1 MESRALYGGAI
12 SCTVAKTFLDASQV
26 RQIPDNQEVFVD
38 TVTQQSLIIE
48 LLEPVEAQDEAIAR
62 FHFEQLARDNDAVSA
77 EIQNIQRAPAETT
90 TPRLPPSTTI
100 VHVLRGS
107 QKVAKFDEAKKM
119 AYNTVE
125 IMMAVVR
132 LEQVSTDLVISI
144 NAPVLVAPGSSDQQE
159 AGTTI
164 LSVEEHMQQ
173 ALHQL
178 QVNDWS
184 LFG

>member
-1 MESRALYGGAI
+1 M
-12 SCTVAKTFLDASQV
+12 
-26 RQIPDNQEVFVD
+26 
-38 TVTQQSLIIE
+38 
-48 LLEPVEAQDEAIAR
+48 
-62 FHFEQLARDNDAVSA
+62 FHSS
-77 EIQNIQRAPAETT
+77 
-90 TPRLPPSTTI
+90 STTI
-100 VHVLRGS
+100 VHLLRGN

-159 AGTTI
+159 EGVTI
-164 LSVEEHMQQ
+164 LSVEQHMQQ
-173 ALHQL
+173 ALSQL